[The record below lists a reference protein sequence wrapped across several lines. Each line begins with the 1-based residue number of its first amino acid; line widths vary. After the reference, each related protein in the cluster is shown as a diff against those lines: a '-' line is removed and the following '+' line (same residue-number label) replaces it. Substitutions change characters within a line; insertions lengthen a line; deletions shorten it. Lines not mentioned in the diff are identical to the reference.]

1 MKWVP
6 IFHQNTQLFFYKIIL
21 MRRLLLLF
29 LSLVLVLMAPD
40 LKAQNRTVSGTV
52 TGNDGQEIPGVT
64 VLVRG
69 TSLGTSTNVQG
80 KYELAVPASTT
91 TLIFSFVGY
100 ESKQVAIGTQS
111 TVNVKLTAA
120 AAGLDEVVVVGYG
133 TQARRDL
140 TGSVATISGKEIA
153 TAPVQSF
160 DQALQGRA
168 PGVNIT
174 TPNGVLNAAPV
185 IRVRGVNSIS
195 LSSAPLFVID
205 GIPTYSGNTSA
216 VGSVPNN
223 PLANINPEDIASI
236 DVLKDASATAIYG
249 SRAAGG
255 VILVTTKRGKKDQ
268 NHISYDTWV
277 GITKPV
283 RLYDILGA
291 QDYVTIKN
299 EAVRNLNANRAAI
312 GAAATNIEGFKLAT
326 DAAGNPVDTRW
337 YDYIYR
343 TGVSQNH
350 NLNFSGGT
358 ERTNYYASV
367 NYTNQ
372 KGMLTNNSFRRYAA
386 RVNVEH
392 TLFKRFT
399 VGARFNYSNS
409 LTAAPNSG
417 SVGDGAFGTA
427 GLGRLPLVLPP
438 NVSPYLP
445 DGSYNAGA
453 AVGTAGLGPG
463 PNINP
468 TTGSPLLAGYYN
480 PVVDL
485 ENNYFTS
492 QSNSIQGSVYA
503 NYEIIKNLNLRTT
516 FGIDNLSFEDKSF
529 ATSLAGD
536 GYSTGGSASNYY
548 RTNKRWDWQNTLQ
561 YDHTFGEKHNF
572 SLLLGNEQQ
581 NTDVLRW
588 GATRTQVA
596 DPFFTTFEGNY
607 TNIASSGNFQGTN
620 YLVSF
625 FGRLNYNFDRK
636 YLLTVNARRDGYSA
650 WAQKFGNFYGASV
663 GYVLSEEEFW
673 KNSSF
678 GRTLDFFKLT
688 GSYGSVGNNQGID
701 DFAALQLYGSGLYG
715 ATPTIYYARA
725 GNPNLTWEISKKTD
739 IGLSFGLLQ
748 SRLTGDFAYYRNL
761 VDGLILDV
769 PQAASRGIPNSSTP
783 GPANIGTTIPVNVGS
798 VSNEGIELNLRFNA
812 IQNKAFSWTVSG
824 NLTTLKNRVR
834 SLAYEGQPAIG
845 TATSGLETV
854 NYTQVGHSVGE
865 ILAVQ
870 SLGVNPLN
878 GQRIIKKIDG
888 TLVQYNYQGTT
899 GTGSTGWTKVSDG
912 SNTTAPTQLGDGL
925 YYGPVLPTWYGGLDN
940 TFRYSNFDLG
950 VFIQFSGGNYI
961 YNGTKAGLHDQ
972 RFWNNASDIKNHW
985 TADNTNALYPRV
997 VYGDNV
1003 SNGSAL
1009 VMSSNV
1015 ERGDFA
1021 RLRNVQL
1028 GYTIAPTVLS
1038 RFSVASARIYVQVQ
1052 NAALVTKYS
1061 GIDPEIST
1069 NGASNT
1075 GAGVDRNSVG
1085 QARTYTAGLNIGF

>member
-1 MKWVP
+1 MK
-6 IFHQNTQLFFYKIIL
+6 
-21 MRRLLLLF
+21 RLLLLF
-29 LSLVLVLMAPD
+29 FSLVLVLLAPE
-40 LKAQNRTVSGTV
+40 LRAQTRPVSGTV
-52 TGNDGQEIPGVT
+52 TGADGQEIPGVT
-64 VLVRG
+64 VLVKG

-80 KYELAVPASTT
+80 QYELAVPASAT
-91 TLIFSFVGY
+91 TLIFSYVGY

-111 TVNVKLTAA
+111 VVNAKLAA
-120 AAGLDEVVVVGYG
+120 ATAGLDEVVVVGYG

-153 TAPVQSF
+153 TVPVQSF

-205 GIPTYSGNTSA
+205 GIPTYSGNTSF

-255 VILVTTKRGKKDQ
+255 VILVTTKRGKKGQ
-268 NHISYDTWV
+268 GRISYDTWV
-277 GITKPV
+277 GLTNPV
-283 RLYDILGA
+283 RLYDVLKA

-299 EAVRNLNANRAAI
+299 EAVRNLNENRRAV
-312 GAAATNIEGFKLAT
+312 GAAATNVEGFKLAT
-326 DAAGNPVDTRW
+326 DAAGNTIDTRW

-343 TGVSQNH
+343 TGFSQNH

-358 ERTNYYASV
+358 DKTTYYASV

-372 KGMLTNNSFRRYAA
+372 KGMLTNNTFRRYAA

-392 TLFKRFT
+392 TLFNRFT
-399 VGARFNYSNS
+399 VGARINYSNS
-409 LTAAPNSG
+409 LTGAPNSG
-417 SVGDGAFGTA
+417 SVGGGAFGTA

-438 NVSPYLP
+438 NVSPFNP
-445 DGSYNAGA
+445 DGSYNTSG
-453 AVGTAGLGPG
+453 AGLGPG

-468 TTGSPLLAGYYN
+468 GSGAPLPPGYYN

-492 QSNSIQGSVYA
+492 ESNSIQGSVYA
-503 NYEIIKNLNLRTT
+503 NYEIVKNLNLRTT

-529 ATSLAGD
+529 LTALAGD

-548 RTNKRWDWQNTLQ
+548 RTNKRWNWQNTLQ
-561 YDHTFGEKHNF
+561 YDRTFADKHNF

-581 NTDVLRW
+581 KTDVLRW
-588 GATRTQVA
+588 GANRTQVA
-596 DPFFTTFEGNY
+596 DPFFTTFQGNY
-607 TNIASSGNFQGTN
+607 TNIAASGNLQGTN

-636 YLLTVNARRDGYSA
+636 YLLTFNLRRDGYSA
-650 WAQKFGNFYGASV
+650 WAKKFGNFYGASV

-673 KNSSF
+673 KNSGF

-715 ATPTIYYARA
+715 ANANLYYTSA
-725 GNPNLTWEISKKTD
+725 GNANLTWEVSKKTD

-748 SRLTGDFAYYRNL
+748 SRLTGDFSYYRNL

-769 PQAASRGIPNSSTP
+769 PQAPSKGIPGGGP
-783 GPANIGTTIPVNVGS
+783 GNIGTTIPANVGS

-854 NYTQVGHSVGE
+854 NYTQVGQSVGE
-865 ILAVQ
+865 ILAVP

-878 GQRIIKKIDG
+878 GRRIIRKANG
-888 TLVQYNYQGTT
+888 QVVQYNHLG
-899 GTGSTGWTKVSDG
+899 GGWTTVADGTNPSVS
-912 SNTTAPTQLGDGL
+912 TTAPTQLTDGL

-940 TFRYSNFDLG
+940 TFRYHGFDLG

-972 RFWNNASDIKNHW
+972 RFWNNAVDIKNHW
-985 TADNTNALYPRV
+985 TADNPNALYPRV

-1028 GYTIAPTVLS
+1028 GYAIAPTLLS
-1038 RFSVASARIYVQVQ
+1038 RFSVASARLYVQVQ